1 MSNWDQSSEG
11 EIEPHMR
18 VYEDKVEFVD
28 EDGDVETYR
37 VGTQTTQARDRYE
50 RIQRELENGFLTDL
64 IDRVTDVEADVEID
78 LDEDHQEIIDKIVDS
93 ITSERG
99 RAIAGLSAMQLA
111 IKSIAPE
118 QSIRLHKGSKSSAHF
133 SWEEGLSMRSIDST
147 YISPVLRE
155 YDLLRVNK
163 DGVMMTRS
171 LAENYPYSRF
181 YQANIR
187 GAQDAWADLIETLED
202 PDSGIDP
209 EEALKY
215 MITALSG
222 RGERAEE
229 INEATLE
236 LVSDLSERNP
246 EREMVK
252 GIIKSHINTSPHSA
266 RIYEVA
272 LHSLYQLMEEANLLD
287 GELKE
292 LTQMRSADKKHGNV
306 ADIEV
311 VDPSDEFHIYS
322 AWDAKHGKSYL
333 RNELQ
338 EIRGKLSNHPE
349 TQTVGFITSSEP
361 ERDSQLEQQ
370 KSKIEEEFDVE
381 IELVTFDEFCDRTL
395 DDLSTKMVSPSAWLT
410 AYAETLC
417 HRRRDRAPIDEPT
430 QEWVSDLGD
439 IVEQRA

>member
-1 MSNWDQSSEG
+1 
-11 EIEPHMR
+11 MR

-28 EDGDVETYR
+28 ADGTVVEYEI
-37 VGTQTTQARDRYE
+37 GTQTTQARDRYE
-50 RIQRELENGFLTDL
+50 RIQRELETGYLTEL
-64 IDRVTDVEADVEID
+64 IDTVTDVEADVEVTLDDDHRKLID
-78 LDEDHQEIIDKIVDS
+78 EIVDS

-99 RAIAGLSAMQLA
+99 RAIAGLTVMQLT
-111 IKSIAPE
+111 IKAIAPE

-133 SWEEGLSMRSIDST
+133 SWKEGLSMRSIDSS

-155 YDLLRVNK
+155 HDMLRVNK

-187 GAQDAWADLIETLED
+187 GAQGAWADLVEELED
-202 PDSGIDP
+202 PESTIDP

-215 MITALSG
+215 MLTALSS

-229 INEATLE
+229 INEETLSV
-236 LVSDLSERNP
+236 VSEFTDRNP
-246 EREMVK
+246 DRETVMEL
-252 GIIKSHINTSPHSA
+252 ITSHIDSSPHSA

-272 LHSLYQLMEEANLLD
+272 LHSLYQVMEDADLLE
-287 GELKE
+287 GELKD

-311 VDPSDEFHIYS
+311 VSPDDEFHIYR
-322 AWDAKHGKSYL
+322 AWDAKHGKTHL
-333 RNELQ
+333 LNELQ
-338 EIRGKLSNHPE
+338 ELRGKLSSHPE
-349 TQTVGFITSSEP
+349 TERVGFITTAEP
-361 ERDSQLEQQ
+361 QRDTAVNQQ
-370 KSKIEEEFDVE
+370 TRRIEDEFDVD
-381 IELVTFDEFCDRTL
+381 IELITFDTFCDRAL
-395 DDLSTKMVSPSAWLT
+395 DELSSQLVGPSAWVT

-439 IVEQRA
+439 LVENRL

>member
-1 MSNWDQSSEG
+1 
-11 EIEPHMR
+11 MR
-18 VYEDKVEFVD
+18 VYEDKFEFVY
-28 EDGDVETYR
+28 EDGDTATYR
-37 VGTQTTQARDRYE
+37 IGTQSTKARDRYN
-50 RIQRELENGFLTDL
+50 RIKRELDNGFLTDL
-64 IDRVTDVEADVEID
+64 IDRVTDIEADVEID
-78 LDEDHQEIIDKIVDS
+78 LDEEHQDIIDEIVDA
-93 ITSERG
+93 IGSEKG
-99 RAIAGLSAMQLA
+99 RATAGLSTVQLA

-118 QSIRLHKGSKSSAHF
+118 QSVRLHKGSNNSAHF
-133 SWEEGLSMRSIDST
+133 SWKEGLSMRTIDST
-147 YISPVLRE
+147 YIAPALRE

-187 GAQDAWADLIETLED
+187 GAQEAWGDLIEVLED
-202 PDSGIDP
+202 PDEGIDP

-215 MITALSG
+215 ILTALSS
-222 RGERAEE
+222 RGDRAEE

-246 EREMVK
+246 ERETVK
-252 GIIKSHINTSPHSA
+252 SIIKSHINTSPHSA

-272 LHSLYQLMEEANLLD
+272 LHSLYQLMEEADLLD

-370 KSKIEEEFDVE
+370 KLKIEEEFDVE
-381 IELVTFDEFCDRTL
+381 IELVTFDEFCNRTL

>member
-1 MSNWDQSSEG
+1 MSNWDQDSEDDTS
-11 EIEPHMR
+11 PHMR
-18 VYEDKVEFVD
+18 VYEDKVKFVD
-28 EDGDVETYR
+28 EDGDVATYR
-37 VGTQTTQARDRYE
+37 VGTQTTKARDRYK
-50 RIQRELENGFLTDL
+50 RIQREFENGFLTDL
-64 IDRVTDVEADVEID
+64 IERVTDVEADVEID
-78 LDEDHQEIIDKIVDS
+78 LDDQHQEIIDEIVDS

-99 RAIAGLSAMQLA
+99 RAIAGLSVMQLA
-111 IKSIAPE
+111 IKAIAPE
-118 QSIRLHKGSKSSAHF
+118 QSIRLHKGSRNSAHF
-133 SWEEGLSMRSIDST
+133 SWKEGLSMRSIDST

-202 PDSGIDP
+202 PDSDIDP

-229 INEATLE
+229 LNEAALE
-236 LVSDLSERNP
+236 LVSDLTEQNP
-246 EREMVK
+246 ERETVMRV
-252 GIIKSHINTSPHSA
+252 IKSHINTSPHSA

-272 LHSLYQLMEEANLLD
+272 LHSLYQVMEDANLLD

-292 LTQMRSADKKHGNV
+292 LTQMRSADKKHGNI

-311 VDPSDEFHIYS
+311 VDPNDEFHIYN

-349 TQTVGFITSSEP
+349 TQLVGFITSSEP
-361 ERDSQLEQQ
+361 ERDTQLEQQ
-370 KSKIEEEFDVE
+370 KSKIEDQFDVE
-381 IELVTFDEFCDRTL
+381 IELVTFDEFCNRAL
-395 DDLSTKMVSPSAWLT
+395 DELSTKMVSPSAWLT

-417 HRRRDRAPIDEPT
+417 HRRRDSAPIDEPT
-430 QEWVSDLGD
+430 QEWVSDLSD
-439 IVEQRA
+439 ILEQRV